1 MKRILIIGATSAIA
15 VACARIWAAHGAT
28 FVLVARDLGKL
39 GQVAADLKTR
49 GAADVDT
56 QTMDATALQ
65 KLTPTVEHAASVLG
79 TIDIALIAYGTLPD
93 QKRCERDPVAAAEA
107 TIVNATSVIAL
118 ATAIAVQLEKQKKG
132 TLAVISSV
140 AGDRAR
146 ASNYVYGSAKAAVS
160 AFCEGL
166 RARLGDSG
174 VHILTIKPGFVDTP
188 MTKGMKLPGPLL
200 ATPEQVAADIAKAV
214 ERKKSVLYT
223 PMIWSLIML
232 IIRNIPGPIFRR
244 LNL

>member
-15 VACARIWAAHGAT
+15 AACARRWAGEGSA
-28 FVLVARDLGKL
+28 FFLVARNAEKL
-39 GQVAADLKTR
+39 DQIAADLRAR
-49 GAADVDT
+49 GAEAIT
-56 QTMDATALQ
+56 THTMDAMNFAA
-65 KLTPTVEHAASVLG
+65 HAAMLQAALG
-79 TIDIALIAYGTLPD
+79 ALGQIDIALIAYGTLPD
-93 QKRCERDPVAAAEA
+93 QKLCEQSPALAAAA
-107 TIVNATSVIAL
+107 FAVNATSVIAL
-118 ATAIAVQLEKQKKG
+118 ATAIANQLEGQHSG

-166 RARLGDSG
+166 RNRVAKSG
-174 VHILTIKPGFVDTP
+174 VHVVTVKPGFVDTP
-188 MTKGMKLPGPLL
+188 MTKSMPLPAALVAQPD
-200 ATPEQVAADIAKAV
+200 QVAGDIVAAV
-214 ERKKSVLYT
+214 DRKKATLYT
-223 PMIWSLIML
+223 PRIWWLIML